1 MAAKKKTKTINKS
14 ASTGK
19 FVKTN
24 TVERHPSKTVK
35 QSTKVT
41 RKKKPTK

>member
-1 MAAKKKTKTINKS
+1 MAAKKKTKSVNKS

-35 QSTKVT
+35 QSVPGA
-41 RKKKPTK
+41 RKKKSGK